1 MLFRRT
7 KHFILQEVIDG
18 CRKGKSSAQKMLFEA
33 YYSFGVNICLR
44 YASSRED
51 AEEMFDDGFLKV
63 LNKITYYDPEQSFD
77 AWFRTIMV
85 RTAIDQFR
93 KYKNEPSFIDVD
105 DAWDLGTDDE
115 IPGNIAAD
123 EILQLVQRLPSS
135 YRTVFSLHV
144 VDGYSHPEIA
154 GMLGIQEGT
163 SRSTLVKARLKLQEL
178 LRTWNHEHS
187 ISRRNNYV

>member
-1 MLFRRT
+1 
-7 KHFILQEVIDG
+7 
-18 CRKGKSSAQKMLFEA
+18 MLFEA